1 MPRRELP
8 DVRAAGAVVTRR
20 GRQVLLVHRPR
31 YDDWSFPKGKL
42 DLGEHPVAAAIR
54 EVFEETGL
62 HIRLGPPLSEQRYS
76 LGRAYKRVSYWVGRV
91 VGEDAVDTY
100 WPNDEIDDLR
110 WVGYDLANRMLT
122 YPYDRGTLEES
133 LKVRKN
139 TRALVVLRHGNARS
153 RKAWRGDDR
162 LRPLLKTGSVQAER
176 VVPLL
181 AAYDTTTLWSSSSTR
196 CVQTLAPYADLTG
209 WKLRT
214 TDGLAEEDAT
224 PESVAGLVDDLLGR
238 DGGAVLCTHR
248 PVLPWVFDALRVAR
262 VKLEPADMLVVH
274 HRRGRVVA
282 AEHHQ
287 PR

>member
-1 MPRRELP
+1 
-8 DVRAAGAVVTRR
+8 
-20 GRQVLLVHRPR
+20 VLLVHRPR

-42 DLGEHPVAAAIR
+42 DRGEHPVAASIR

-62 HIRLGPPLSEQRYS
+62 HIRLGPPLREQRYS
-76 LGRAYKRVSYWVGRV
+76 LGRAYKRVTYWVGRV

-110 WVGYDLANRMLT
+110 WVGYDLAQRMLT
-122 YPYDRGTLEES
+122 YAYDRGTLKES

-181 AAYDTTTLWSSSSTR
+181 AAYDATTLWSSSSTR

-224 PESVAGLVDDLLGR
+224 PESVRGLVDDLLGR

-248 PVLPWVFDALRVAR
+248 PVLPWVFDALGVAA
-262 VKLEPADMLVVH
+262 VKLEPADILVVH

-282 AEHHQ
+282 TEHHH
-287 PR
+287 PH